1 MKREISEQDKEIIW
15 WRLDAAYALLI
26 STLQYG
32 PAHDAM
38 IEIFDKINKYRRILK
53 SDVAT

>member
-1 MKREISEQDKEIIW
+1 M
-15 WRLDAAYALLI
+15 DAAYALLI